1 MPDKSTRQTILV
13 NKIKRVR
20 DSIKYKK
27 PQIPSTHYV
36 DKSAGVVH
44 RINAF
49 GFKEFLDYDSY
60 LEALDAE
67 RLYNEQLE
75 EFLNNTVPNR
85 RKRYFTIESA
95 YSFVEAA
102 KRAVKRFLV

>member
-1 MPDKSTRQTILV
+1 MV
-13 NKIKRVR
+13 ERV
-20 DSIKYKK
+20 
-27 PQIPSTHYV
+27 
-36 DKSAGVVH
+36 
-44 RINAF
+44 NAF

-67 RLYNEQLE
+67 RIYNEQLE

-85 RKRYFTIESA
+85 NKRYLIIESA

-102 KRAVKRFLV
+102 KRAVKRFFV